1 MRFSFDFCAPTD
13 FPYSRI
19 VVSFPD
25 FLSLIVS
32 IRAAQNLCC
41 FLLRNFVLY
50 SSFAHGMF

>member
-25 FLSLIVS
+25 FLSLIVP